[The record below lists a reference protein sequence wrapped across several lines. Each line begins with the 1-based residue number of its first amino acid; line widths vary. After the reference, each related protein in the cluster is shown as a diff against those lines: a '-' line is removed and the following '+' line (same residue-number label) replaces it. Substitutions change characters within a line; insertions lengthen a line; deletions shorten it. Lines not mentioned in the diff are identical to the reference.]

1 MEEWTAERD
10 GAVTSQLATITRTT
24 PVQALPELLTP
35 EEFRTVA
42 GLGRA
47 TTYDLI
53 RSGQIPSVR
62 FGRAIRIPKSALLPR
77 AERA

>member
-1 MEEWTAERD
+1 MRTHEVDHGR
-10 GAVTSQLATITRTT
+10 GHVSRTT
-24 PVQALPELLTP
+24 PVEALPELLTP

-47 TTYDLI
+47 TTYELI

-62 FGRAIRIPKSALLPR
+62 FGRQIRIPKSALLAR
-77 AERA
+77 GDRE

>member
-1 MEEWTAERD
+1 MDR
-10 GAVTSQLATITRTT
+10 GPGQVSRTT
-24 PVQALPELLTP
+24 PVEALPELLTP

-47 TTYDLI
+47 TTYELI

-62 FGRAIRIPKSALLPR
+62 FGRVIRIPKSALLVR
-77 AERA
+77 GDRE

>member
-1 MEEWTAERD
+1 MTRHF
-10 GAVTSQLATITRTT
+10 ATITRTT
-24 PVQALPELLTP
+24 PVHALPELLTP

-62 FGRAIRIPKSALLPR
+62 FGRVIRIPKSALLTRDDP
-77 AERA
+77 E

>member
-1 MEEWTAERD
+1 MDR
-10 GAVTSQLATITRTT
+10 GQGQVSRTT
-24 PVQALPELLTP
+24 PVDELPELLTP

-47 TTYDLI
+47 TTYELI

-62 FGRAIRIPKSALLPR
+62 FGRAIRIPKSALLVR
-77 AERA
+77 DGRE

>member
-1 MEEWTAERD
+1 MDR
-10 GAVTSQLATITRTT
+10 GHGQISRTT
-24 PVQALPELLTP
+24 PVDALPELLTP

-47 TTYDLI
+47 TTYELI

-62 FGRAIRIPKSALLPR
+62 FGRVIRIPKSALLAR
-77 AERA
+77 DGRE

>member
-1 MEEWTAERD
+1 MDR
-10 GAVTSQLATITRTT
+10 GQGQVSRTT
-24 PVQALPELLTP
+24 PVEALPELLTP

-47 TTYDLI
+47 TTYELI

-62 FGRAIRIPKSALLPR
+62 FGRLIRIPKSALLAR
-77 AERA
+77 DGRE